1 MIVPFAFFKSIFP
14 IGTEVNVRRIYG
26 STFMSAAA
34 AGAALAF
41 IVTTSGISYADNEKK
56 DDIDQSVVQQGFDA
70 SPIPKEEL
78 NLKGKDPA
86 MVGLGSYLVNTIG
99 DCGGCH
105 TFPRS
110 AGPGV
115 TGTNPAFGNPFLG
128 QPSDQSLTGQLK
140 ANFNKTHY
148 LAGGRCFGGFMS
160 RNITPDPTRGNL
172 PLGLTEAE
180 FFRVMRLG
188 EDVACEKTQ
197 VTPTSNSDP
206 ICALGTP
213 GAPEGV
219 LQTMPWPAFHSMT
232 DNQLKAIY
240 AYLSAIPHA
249 DACNTVDD
257 GCAPFSGLA
266 ATLGLKSGQYAYSN
280 TADGTCPINT
290 TTHLPPPQ

>member
-1 MIVPFAFFKSIFP
+1 MIAPFAFFKSIFP

-41 IVTTSGISYADNEKK
+41 IVTTSGISYADNDKK
-56 DDIDQSVVQQGFDA
+56 DDIDRSVVQQGFDA

-110 AGPGV
+110 LDPGAP
-115 TGTNPAFGNPFLG
+115 GTNPTNPNAGNPFKDTS
-128 QPSDQSLTGQLK
+128 PDQSLTGQIV

-148 LAGGRCFGGFMS
+148 LAGGRCFGPVMS

-172 PLGLTEAE
+172 PLGLTEAD
-180 FFRVMRLG
+180 FFKVMRLG
-188 EDVACEKTQ
+188 EDVACELH
-197 VTPTSNSDP
+197 PSDP
-206 ICALGTP
+206 ICNLPEPNTP
-213 GAPEGV
+213 QRR

-232 DNQLKAIY
+232 DNDLKAVY

-257 GCAPFSGLA
+257 GCPGFSGLA
-266 ATLGLKSGQYAYSN
+266 AHNPPNNTGYAFPAS
-280 TADGTCPINT
+280 DTCPN
-290 TTHLPPPQ
+290 HPLPPQ